1 MTVDEQVKKTIE
13 EHSLINRG
21 DVLILGLSGGPDS
34 MCLLNVLSQ
43 LRDELGF
50 SLKAFHLNH
59 MIREEADSDEAF
71 VKEYCG
77 GIGVPVYTARADV
90 TALAKKDGK
99 SVEAAGREERHR
111 ILRELCMAEEKNLP
125 DGCSARAVLAH
136 NADDQAETVL
146 LRLIRGTGIHG
157 LAAMEYMRKDGL
169 IRPLLDVPRKDI
181 EEYCREKGLRTL
193 TDKTNLS
200 EEYLRNR
207 VRLSVLPMLEEI
219 NPSVKQ
225 GLIRLAANASMDD
238 GYLSELAENWYR
250 GHVKRSGEGP
260 VLFVKDLKGLQDAL
274 FYRAVR
280 LAFAEAGLEKD
291 IEAVHIKALKRSVY
305 AGIGNKTVEFPGG
318 YAAYINHGEVVFKR
332 CASTY

>member
-1 MTVDEQVKKTIE
+1 M
-13 EHSLINRG
+13 
-21 DVLILGLSGGPDS
+21 
-34 MCLLNVLSQ
+34 
-43 LRDELGF
+43 
-50 SLKAFHLNH
+50 
-59 MIREEADSDEAF
+59 
-71 VKEYCG
+71 
-77 GIGVPVYTARADV
+77 
-90 TALAKKDGK
+90 
-99 SVEAAGREERHR
+99 
-111 ILRELCMAEEKNLP
+111 
-125 DGCSARAVLAH
+125 
-136 NADDQAETVL
+136 L

-181 EEYCREKGLRTL
+181 EEYCRGKGLRTL

-305 AGIGNKTVEFPGG
+305 AGIGNKTDMPHTSITGKWYSKDAPARTEKQGKDNRGEQGIHSGRAEDAQGTLAFP
-318 YAAYINHGEVVFKR
+318 FF
-332 CASTY
+332 